1 MLAPRYK
8 YGMENMYF
16 DLQRVMRFATIAPL
30 DAEVL
35 GAELAVE
42 INMGARRAIANPWRK
57 DCRAWR
63 P

>member
-1 MLAPRYK
+1 MAPQYK
-8 YGMENMYF
+8 GGMDKMYSN
-16 DLQRVMRFATIAPL
+16 LQRATQFVTLAPL

-35 GAELAVE
+35 GTELALE
-42 INMGARRAIANPWRK
+42 MNNGAHRAIANPWCK